1 MKHLEGN
8 IAGKEG
14 QFREHHQKSLEDLK
28 KLSATISDVAYLAV
42 YALDRM
48 YGWQGE
54 RDGDPEEA
62 LKRDFIREGK
72 DHPNTKVLLCALE
85 ILDHSLGMY
94 TGYDSRIL
102 SLRESVEENMAGLKK
117 EQEPHVEDASTAASS
132 GGIRPRTEVEVVE
145 SVVQGVFDNLLDPRG
160 GR

>member
-1 MKHLEGN
+1 
-8 IAGKEG
+8 
-14 QFREHHQKSLEDLK
+14 
-28 KLSATISDVAYLAV
+28 
-42 YALDRM
+42 
-48 YGWQGE
+48 
-54 RDGDPEEA
+54 
-62 LKRDFIREGK
+62 
-72 DHPNTKVLLCALE
+72 
-85 ILDHSLGMY
+85 MY